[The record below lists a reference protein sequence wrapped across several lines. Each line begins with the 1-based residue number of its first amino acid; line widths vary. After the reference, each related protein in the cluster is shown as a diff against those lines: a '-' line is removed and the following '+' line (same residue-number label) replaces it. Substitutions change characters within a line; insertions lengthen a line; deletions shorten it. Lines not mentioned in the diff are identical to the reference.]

1 MHSNLKDQLNTNHIH
16 IESSKRA
23 LQADHL
29 DLSSISDK
37 NYFREKKLY
46 SNIIDV
52 SPIISNTFT
61 YTYRNRYIKYEH

>member
-1 MHSNLKDQLNTNHIH
+1 MNMHSNLKDQLNTNHIH

-37 NYFREKKLY
+37 NYFREKKTL
-46 SNIIDV
+46 
-52 SPIISNTFT
+52 F
-61 YTYRNRYIKYEH
+61 